1 MKLTNEILR
10 EAVELDETIKRATKR
25 LDEIKAIAKE
35 QGSFATKDFV
45 VAVTEVSRESL
56 AGIQQV
62 AAVYTRADLEK
73 HGLIKQ
79 STYQTVK
86 ILRKEGN

>member
-1 MKLTNEILR
+1 MKPTNEDLK
-10 EAVELDETIKRATKR
+10 EALELETTIKLLTKR
-25 LDEIKAIAKE
+25 LDEIKAQAKE

-79 STYQTVK
+79 SAYQTVK